1 MTNLLRIFTHLSM
14 TLTVFVPGFSA
25 EELSSTAPS
34 RVALW
39 NQWRGPHRNG
49 RVDAE
54 PIWPESLAPEV
65 LQLTWQVALG
75 PSYSGPVVSD
85 SAVFVTETED
95 QRREI
100 VRAFD
105 RRTGRLLWST
115 GWEGAMSVPFF
126 AKANGDWIRST
137 PAFDGEQLYVA
148 GMRDVLVCL
157 DAQTGAV
164 RWRTDFMKELGTPL
178 PAFGCV
184 CSPLVVGDAV
194 YLQAGAGFCKLD
206 KQTGRILW
214 RTLTDQGGMWG
225 SAFSSPYWGEAAG
238 KTQLFVQTREKLAG
252 IDPDSGTVLWSQ
264 AIPAF
269 RGMNI
274 LTPVVQQNQ
283 VFTTA
288 YGGKA
293 QMFEL
298 RRVGDKLELQEVWTS
313 KVTGYM
319 STPVVIDGHLY
330 LHLQNQRFTC
340 LEWATGKIRWT
351 TEPFGKYWSLVAQ
364 GDRILALDE
373 RGELRL
379 IRANPQ
385 RFELLDERQ
394 ISDTPT
400 WAHLAVCGDEVWIR
414 DLHGLKAYRWNR
426 STAATE

>member
-1 MTNLLRIFTHLSM
+1 MTHSLLILAHLLM
-14 TLTVFVPGFSA
+14 ALVVLVAELSA
-25 EELSSTAPS
+25 EELSPTAS
-34 RVALW
+34 HKATLW

-54 PIWPESLAPEV
+54 PTWPDSLAPDV
-65 LQLTWQVALG
+65 LRLSWQVALG

-85 SAVFVTETED
+85 SAVFATETED

-105 RRTGRLLWST
+105 RRTGRPLWTT
-115 GWEGAMSVPFF
+115 GWDGAMSVPFF

-137 PAFDGEQLYVA
+137 PASDGEQLYVA

-184 CSPLVVGDAV
+184 CSPLVVGEVV
-194 YLQAGAGFCKLD
+194 YIQAGAGFCKLD
-206 KQTGRILW
+206 KRTGRILW

-225 SAFSSPYWGEAAG
+225 SAFSSPYWGKAAG
-238 KTQLFVQTREKLAG
+238 ITQLFVQTREKLAG
-252 IDPDSGTVLWSQ
+252 VDPDSGTVLWSQ

-298 RRVGDKLELQEVWTS
+298 RQVNGQLELKEVWTS

-319 STPVVIDGHLY
+319 STPVVIDGHIY

-364 GDRILALDE
+364 RDRILALDE
-373 RGELRL
+373 RGDLRL
-379 IRANPQ
+379 IRANPE
-385 RFELLDERQ
+385 RFELLDERR
-394 ISDTPT
+394 ISEAPT
-400 WAHLAVCGDEVWIR
+400 WAHLAVCGNEIWIR
-414 DLHGLKAYRWNR
+414 DLHGLTAYRW
-426 STAATE
+426 SHSPLATE